1 MHDLPIQERL
11 SKFLLAYPLT
21 LHSTTDIPPAELLI
35 GRCPRSLMDN
45 LRLDLSLKVGN
56 RQAKQKLSHD
66 NFKPNRTF
74 TVGEVVFAKNFTGRS
89 PKWLPGSVEEVT
101 GPLSYV
107 IQLQDGTTRRRHVDN
122 IRSRVISSD
131 IPLIE
136 DTPLSGTNPLNTP
149 ASELL
154 TSAEILSDPIVT
166 TLSNLVITTSSNPL
180 QGDTGSNMSTLCR
193 STRIHQLP
201 DRYKPNLPVNLN

>member
-11 SKFLLAYPLT
+11 SKFLLTYPLT

-35 GRCPRSLMDN
+35 GHCPRSLMDN

-89 PKWLPGSVEEVT
+89 PKWLPGSVAEVT

-107 IQLQDGTTRRRHVDN
+107 IQLQDGTTRRR
-122 IRSRVISSD
+122 RVISSD

-154 TSAEILSDPIVT
+154 TSAEISSDPIVT
-166 TLSNLVITTSSNPL
+166 TLSNLIVTTSSNPL

-193 STRIHQLP
+193 LTRIHQLP